1 MLHFVIYEDK
11 AEHRKAY
18 KDIIFSIFGTKNDDY
33 KITEI
38 DRYTKSTIELLDS
51 LDGEKIFI
59 LDVEVPGKS
68 GLDLARYIRKDMHDW
83 ESQLIVVTYHQQF
96 RDTSFTSRLLML
108 DFVSKQYNC
117 SKHLRESLVD
127 AVKILS
133 KSNCLCYVKK
143 NKYRRIKY
151 NTILYVEKAIDDMQ
165 SIIVGKNTKEVID
178 LPINKVCEQ
187 LMSDVSFFKTSR
199 NCIINLF
206 NVTDV
211 DFNNRIIRFEEIE
224 IKSLARDRKKELKQR
239 LTEIGK

>member
-11 AEHRKAY
+11 EEHRKFY
-18 KDIIFSIFGTKNDDY
+18 KDIIFKIFGDKSDDY

-38 DRYTKSTIELLDS
+38 ERYTKRTMSLINS

-68 GLDLARYIRKDMHDW
+68 GLDLARYIRKEMIDW

-117 SKHLRESLVD
+117 AKHLRDSLVD
-127 AVKILS
+127 AIKILS
-133 KSNCLCYVKK
+133 KNKCLCYMKN
-143 NKYRRIKY
+143 NKYRRVKY
-151 NTILYVEKAIDDMQ
+151 NKILYIEKAIDDMQ
-165 SIIVGKNTKEVID
+165 SIIVEKNNQEVID
-178 LPINKVCEQ
+178 LPINKVWEQ
-187 LMSDVSFFKTSR
+187 LMSDTRFFKTSR

-211 DFNNRIIRFEEIE
+211 DFNNRIVKFDDIE

-239 LTEIGK
+239 LTEISK